1 MKNYF
6 SNMMSEGY
14 DILVSKEIVWP
25 KELEKDQKIELLNQA
40 IKYFTEVEEYRKCA
54 ILQTKINDIE
64 NPPKRKRGRPR
75 KNSEI

>member
-6 SNMMSEGY
+6 KDMMTEGY
-14 DILVSKEIVWP
+14 ELLVSKEIVWP
-25 KELEKDQKIELLNQA
+25 KELTMENKVDLLSQA
-40 IKYFTEVEEYRKCA
+40 IKYFTEIEEYRKCV
-54 ILQTKINDIE
+54 ILQNKIEEIK